1 MKKLLL
7 IALALVLI
15 SSNGCRILK
24 HKKLDKKTED
34 IRLETESKIGS
45 VKVDSVASFA
55 KGTYSN
61 GKTTVQETISYKSPQ
76 NDNIELTANF
86 KVDGPVDLRGDTAF
100 KLVDVKNKNVSV
112 TVFQNKK
119 TNELTARIKTDG
131 KTKDVPFNEMLINR
145 TITHEQSAGD
155 TTKTINSLNKLS
167 KDSTSKVKSETKVD
181 STNLDKTK
189 NIDLD
194 WKVWIGITIV
204 FLVAIWFFFFRK

>member
-24 HKKLDKKTED
+24 HKKLDKKSED
-34 IRLETESKIGS
+34 IKLETESKIS
-45 VKVDSVASFA
+45 NLKVDSVASIA

-61 GKTTVQETISYKSPQ
+61 GKTTVQETISYKAPQ

-86 KVDGPVDLRGDTAF
+86 KVDGPVDLQGDTAF

-145 TITHEQSAGD
+145 TITHEKNAGD
-155 TTKTINSLNKLS
+155 TTKSKISLNKLS
-167 KDSTSKVKSETKVD
+167 KDSTGKTKNETKIE
-181 STNLDKTK
+181 SSNLDKTK
-189 NIDLD
+189 NTAPD
-194 WKVWIGITIV
+194 WKIWIGITIV
-204 FLVAIWFFFFRK
+204 FVVAIWFFFFRK